1 MTESLASDLS
11 PAPSSTFYFD
21 SLNSRFALRL
31 SLRLHRLC
39 RSPRSLHS
47 TFPGQIRRF
56 TDLRILKTKS
66 IIYSAVTL
74 IGAVWMYR
82 FLNSGGWLTHHY
94 QLNQFNDP
102 DSLNLIP
109 VIFEPIAV
117 LGVVAYWV
125 WRTRELYRLLFFLFL
140 GQLMIGSS
148 YLAVFLL
155 FVLTYKPRM
164 M

>member
-1 MTESLASDLS
+1 MATGAVALQVIRY
-11 PAPSSTFYFD
+11 PSTP
-21 SLNSRFALRL
+21 
-31 SLRLHRLC
+31 
-39 RSPRSLHS
+39 PRSTRGYAFKTANL
-47 TFPGQIRRF
+47 IRHDIDEDFLSSGRG
-56 TDLRILKTKS
+56 LQLVKTKS
-66 IIYSAVTL
+66 IIYSAVIL

-94 QLNQFNDP
+94 QLSQLNDP

-125 WRTRELYRLLFFLFL
+125 WRTRKLYRLLFFLFL
-140 GQLMIGSS
+140 GQLLIGAS

>member
-1 MTESLASDLS
+1 MEQLS
-11 PAPSSTFYFD
+11 
-21 SLNSRFALRL
+21 
-31 SLRLHRLC
+31 C
-39 RSPRSLHS
+39 
-47 TFPGQIRRF
+47 GQIRRF
-56 TDLRILKTKS
+56 TDLQLLKTKS

-94 QLNQFNDP
+94 QLNQLNDP

-140 GQLMIGSS
+140 GQLLIAGSF
-148 YLAVFLL
+148 LAVLLL
-155 FVLTYKPRM
+155 FVSTSTPALVA
-164 M
+164 

>member
-1 MTESLASDLS
+1 MRAMVTRDM
-11 PAPSSTFYFD
+11 
-21 SLNSRFALRL
+21 
-31 SLRLHRLC
+31 
-39 RSPRSLHS
+39 RS
-47 TFPGQIRRF
+47 
-56 TDLRILKTKS
+56 KTKS
-66 IIYSAVTL
+66 IIYSAVIL

-94 QLNQFNDP
+94 QLNDP

-109 VIFEPIAV
+109 VIFEPVAV

-125 WRTRELYRLLFFLFL
+125 WRTRGLYRLLFFLFL
-140 GQLMIGSS
+140 GQLLIGAA
-148 YLAVFLL
+148 YLAVFVL

>member
-1 MTESLASDLS
+1 MGALKGSVCDSRHSFANS
-11 PAPSSTFYFD
+11 P
-21 SLNSRFALRL
+21 LNLQKSEN
-31 SLRLHRLC
+31 HRLTLI
-39 RSPRSLHS
+39 PL
-47 TFPGQIRRF
+47 PGQIQRL
-56 TDLRILKTKS
+56 TDLQLLKTKS

-94 QLNQFNDP
+94 QLNQLNDP

-140 GQLMIGSS
+140 GQLLIGAS
-148 YLAVFLL
+148 YLAMFLL

>member
-1 MTESLASDLS
+1 M
-11 PAPSSTFYFD
+11 PS
-21 SLNSRFALRL
+21 
-31 SLRLHRLC
+31 
-39 RSPRSLHS
+39 
-47 TFPGQIRRF
+47 
-56 TDLRILKTKS
+56 KTKS
-66 IIYSAVTL
+66 IIYSAVIL

-94 QLNQFNDP
+94 QLSDP
-102 DSLNLIP
+102 DSLNLVP

-117 LGVVAYWV
+117 VGVVVYWV
-125 WRTRELYRLLFFLFL
+125 WRTRALYRLLFFLFL
-140 GQLMIGSS
+140 GQLLIGAG

>member
-1 MTESLASDLS
+1 MEQLS
-11 PAPSSTFYFD
+11 
-21 SLNSRFALRL
+21 RR
-31 SLRLHRLC
+31 
-39 RSPRSLHS
+39 
-47 TFPGQIRRF
+47 QIRSF
-56 TDLRILKTKS
+56 TDLRFLKTKS

-94 QLNQFNDP
+94 QLSQINDP

-125 WRTRELYRLLFFLFL
+125 WRTQKLYRLLFFLFL
-140 GQLMIGSS
+140 GQLLIGAS

>member
-1 MTESLASDLS
+1 MKYSTSFRPGGRSFAHSGRLQKTANLIRHEIDEDFLS
-11 PAPSSTFYFD
+11 SGRGLQFVK
-21 SLNSRFALRL
+21 
-31 SLRLHRLC
+31 
-39 RSPRSLHS
+39 
-47 TFPGQIRRF
+47 I
-56 TDLRILKTKS
+56 KS

-94 QLNQFNDP
+94 QLSQLNDP

-140 GQLMIGSS
+140 GQLLIGAS

>member
-1 MTESLASDLS
+1 MRPMVTKDM
-11 PAPSSTFYFD
+11 
-21 SLNSRFALRL
+21 
-31 SLRLHRLC
+31 
-39 RSPRSLHS
+39 RS
-47 TFPGQIRRF
+47 
-56 TDLRILKTKS
+56 KTKS
-66 IIYSAVTL
+66 IIYSAVIL

-94 QLNQFNDP
+94 QLSQLNDP

-109 VIFEPIAV
+109 VIFEPVAV
-117 LGVVAYWV
+117 LGVVTYWV
-125 WRTRELYRLLFFLFL
+125 WRTRALYRLLFFLFL
-140 GQLMIGSS
+140 GQLLIGAG